1 MESWKHSLSI
11 NPKQS
16 PPWANILTLLDSEAK
31 IDEVIALSAKA
42 LQFLPNDSSIMFLRA
57 NALGKVDRFE
67 EAERLYL
74 KIIQLQPEHALY
86 HVNLGVLYHRWNRKA
101 QAVDSYRNAL
111 KINPNLSNAKKYIEQ
126 LTKQNTKINEWL
138 QKLFSSSR
146 QNDSLLIFSAD
157 VSNFE
162 KKTQ

>member
-1 MESWKHSLSI
+1 MLTLYPLVHRPLVHRQYLDMKNYTMAKQSWKHSLSI
-11 NPKQS
+11 NPQQS
-16 PPWANILTLLDSEAK
+16 PPWANMLTLLDSEAK

-57 NALGKVDRFE
+57 NALGKLDRFE

-74 KIIQLQPEHALY
+74 KIIQLQPKHALY

-101 QAVDSYRNAL
+101 QALDSYRNAL

-126 LTKQNTKINEWL
+126 LSS
-138 QKLFSSSR
+138 QK
-146 QNDSLLIFSAD
+146 A
-157 VSNFE
+157 
-162 KKTQ
+162 KA